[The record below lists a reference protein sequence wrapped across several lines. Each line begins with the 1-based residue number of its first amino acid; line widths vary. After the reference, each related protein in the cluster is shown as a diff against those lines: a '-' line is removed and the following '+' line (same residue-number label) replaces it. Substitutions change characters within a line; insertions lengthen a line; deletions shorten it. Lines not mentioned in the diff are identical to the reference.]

1 MIVVDRDFGDEDDF
15 DDEFD
20 WIDNDPEEFVIS
32 EESWDELQRKILED
46 EEFEHDE

>member
-15 DDEFD
+15 DWDSLFDE
-20 WIDNDPEEFVIS
+20 PEEIVID
-32 EESWDELQRKILED
+32 EESWEELQRKILED